1 MSESN
6 GGTAQ
11 PAPRSDESSPESAA
25 APEEERW
32 PLAVKLALIGSVLA
46 LVLGVFVYARGYM
59 WLIVNSEGGSD
70 LADPF
75 GPLPVL
81 WGLCLLPGLFAAGLL
96 FSRQLAGSLCCL
108 AVVVAGFLAV
118 VFAGQLGHQHNSLD
132 LYAGAW
138 LGSSADR
145 APLAA
150 LWLIA
155 AVPLTVAA
163 SVGLRD
169 WRAGRRRNWADS
181 P

>member
-1 MSESN
+1 MSESS

-11 PAPRSDESSPESAA
+11 PAPRSDESLPETPGTARDK
-25 APEEERW
+25 RW
-32 PLAVKLALIGSVLA
+32 PLAVKFALIGSVLA
-46 LVLGVFVYARGYM
+46 LVLGVFVYARGTM

-81 WGLCLLPGLFAAGLL
+81 WGLCLLPGLLAAGLL

-118 VFAGQLGHQHNSLD
+118 VFAGQLGHQHNSLN

-138 LGSSADR
+138 LGSSTDR

-163 SVGLRD
+163 GVGLRD
-169 WRAGRRRNWADS
+169 WRRGWRNRTVS